1 MESCDSLFFPILM
14 YINRVEHEK
23 NKKNKKINLAKKG
36 AGIDFVQRELIELI
50 EFAFDAIS
58 YE

>member
-23 NKKNKKINLAKKG
+23 KKNEKKWKKRG
-36 AGIDFVQRELIELI
+36 WN
-50 EFAFDAIS
+50 
-58 YE
+58 

>member
-1 MESCDSLFFPILM
+1 M
-14 YINRVEHEK
+14 
-23 NKKNKKINLAKKG
+23 KKNGKKG